1 MTNLISA
8 AELAAMRDIA
18 GSFFPDTCTISTLT
32 NSVDETGSPTQTFA
46 DTYTG
51 VACRLDPAAGNE
63 IVRNLALEGE
73 STWWLNI
80 PYNQPIDI
88 TYRVT
93 HGGDTYDIKY
103 VVDTQ
108 SYSTIRR
115 ALLVRVN

>member
-1 MTNLISA
+1 MTGISA

-18 GSFFPDTCTISTLT
+18 DTFFPDVCVIQVLT
-32 NSVDETGSPTQTFA
+32 NGVDETGSPTQSFA

-51 VACRLDPAAGNE
+51 VACRLDPASGNE

-80 PYNQPIDI
+80 PYDQPIALE
-88 TYRVT
+88 YRVI
-93 HGGDTYDIKY
+93 HGGDTYEVKY
-103 VVDTQ
+103 AVDTQ